1 MENRTLN
8 QTTLMILAPLLIVTG
23 IAGFVL
29 PDGYSLIWSAI
40 QDKGRWKRLL
50 LRTTTAQTGHCTC

>member
-1 MENRTLN
+1 MENKTLN

-29 PDGYSLIWSAI
+29 PEGYSLIWSTLSSAS
-40 QDKGRWKRLL
+40 RS
-50 LRTTTAQTGHCTC
+50 